1 MSDSCDP
8 MDCSPPGS
16 SVHSIF
22 QARIL
27 EWVAISFS
35 RGSSQP
41 RDQTQVSCRA
51 GRFFTDWATTENLME
66 DMKGLVSLKEE
77 IQRCSFSL
85 SCENTRRKQPPI
97 NQEQSL
103 YQQADH
109 AHTFIWGSQPPE
121 LWEINVCCWRH
132 LVCGIL
138 LQQSKLRRQKGNAS
152 WKDLESEK
160 YLNGKSAERTMR
172 REGRN
177 QILIKWTG
185 SMLGVMDQITVL
197 LREEPT
203 FPSVS
208 PFFICIYLGG
218 FLW

>member
-1 MSDSCDP
+1 MG
-8 MDCSPPGS
+8 CSPPGS

-35 RGSSQP
+35 RGVFP
-41 RDQTQVSCRA
+41 TQGSKPGLLHSRQI
-51 GRFFTDWATTENLME
+51 LY
-66 DMKGLVSLKEE
+66 LVSYHGKPDGRHNGISVLKRRNTEVFFLPIMWEYKEE
-77 IQRCSFSL
+77 TATYKPGTEPLPTSWPCSHFHLGL
-85 SCENTRRKQPPI
+85 SASRTMRNKR
-97 NQEQSL
+97 
-103 YQQADH
+103 
-109 AHTFIWGSQPPE
+109 
-121 LWEINVCCWRH
+121 
-132 LVCGIL
+132 L
-138 LQQSKLRRQKGNAS
+138 LLKALGVWYSVTAVQTKKAS

-160 YLNGKSAERTMR
+160 FLNGKSAERTMR

-177 QILIKWTG
+177 QILIKGTG